1 VLPSVSLQAVILAG
15 GLGTRLRPVVGETPK
30 VMAPVAGR
38 PFLEHLLASLD
49 AHGFARVILAVG
61 FKKEVIASHFGPSFR
76 RLALHYSEEQK
87 PLGTGGAV
95 RQALRLAEAGPCFV
109 LNGDTWLD
117 VDHGA
122 MLRAHVAGGARLS
135 IAVRVEPEVARFGAL
150 EIEGGRITRFR
161 EKGPS
166 GPGFINAGVCL
177 LARELLAG
185 FELPEA
191 FSLERDFFVPR
202 VAVLAPLAFVAQ
214 GRFIDIGIPADYE
227 QAQRLFEPGAPG

>member
-1 VLPSVSLQAVILAG
+1 MLPPVRQAVVLAG

-30 VMAPVAGR
+30 VMARVAGR
-38 PFLEHLLASLD
+38 PFLEHLLAGLD

-61 FKKEVIASHFGPSFR
+61 FGQEVIASHFGPSFR
-76 RLALHYSEEQK
+76 RMALHYSEEQK

-95 RQALRLAEAGPCFV
+95 RQALRLTEAGPCFV

-117 VDHGA
+117 LDHGA
-122 MLRAHVAGGARLS
+122 MLRAHVAGGARVS
-135 IAVRVEPEVARFGAL
+135 IAVHEVPDVARFGTL
-150 EIEGGRITRFR
+150 DIEEGRITRFR

-166 GPGFINAGVCL
+166 GPGFINAGVYL
-177 LARELLAG
+177 LERELFAS

-191 FSLERDFFVPR
+191 FSLENDVFVPH

-214 GRFIDIGIPADYE
+214 GRFIDIGVPADYE
-227 QAQRLFEPGAPG
+227 RAQRLFEPGEPG